1 MRTLSGWIRGPW
13 LVALLVASLV
23 LPETTAEAGKGGKGG
38 GRGGRAPRQAAPR
51 RPSAQAFK
59 MPRAS
64 NNAARVNVANNRS
77 TNVKTNG
84 TNARNANGTA
94 RSLAGTSATGTS
106 ATTPGSYAYGSGS
119 NARRYTANGYGQ
131 GYRNRSS
138 SRGYGRS
145 QGNARA
151 LVSRLRSV
159 HTSLAR
165 LDHDYRGHRVNAM
178 HAISSAI
185 RSLSHRS
192 SSMVANGN
200 MNRMN
205 GNNLNGNNLNG
216 NNGRNRN
223 VANNNNNGQ
232 RNRMTQAQSDA
243 RMSQALRTTQGIHM
257 QMVNQGSNSSS
268 SGRTVAHRHV
278 LRAINEMHTALAAR

>member
-1 MRTLSGWIRGPW
+1 MRMLSGWIRGPW
-13 LVALLVASLV
+13 LVALLVASMV
-23 LPETTAEAGKGGKGG
+23 LPVTVAEGGKGGRGG

-51 RPSAQAFK
+51 RPSAQAYK

-64 NNAARVNVANNRS
+64 NNAARANVSNNRAA
-77 TNVKTNG
+77 NVKTNAG
-84 TNARNANGTA
+84 KVNGTS
-94 RSLAGTSATGTS
+94 RSIAGNVTGTS
-106 ATTPGSYAYGSGS
+106 ATTPHSYSYGSGT
-119 NARRYTANGYGQ
+119 NARRYTANGYGH
-131 GYRNRSS
+131 GSRNRSS

-145 QGNARA
+145 QGNSRA

-165 LDHDYRGHRVNAM
+165 LDHDYRGHRANAM
-178 HAISSAI
+178 HSISNAI

-200 MNRMN
+200 MNRN
-205 GNNLNGNNLNG
+205 NGNNLNG

-257 QMVNQGSNSSS
+257 QMTNQSSNSSS
-268 SGRTVAHRHV
+268 NGRNVAHRHV
-278 LRAINEMHTALAAR
+278 LRAISEMHTALAMR